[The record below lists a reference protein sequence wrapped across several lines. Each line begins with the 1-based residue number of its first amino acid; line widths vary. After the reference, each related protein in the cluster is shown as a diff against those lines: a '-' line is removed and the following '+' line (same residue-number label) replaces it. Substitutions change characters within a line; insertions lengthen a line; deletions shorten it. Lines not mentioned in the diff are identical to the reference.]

1 MNIVALSNRL
11 ASKVP
16 HWHELEKLSKEDKI
30 EVIALLSMSM
40 ANAEEIKTPADRT
53 KEWQNVAVAHGL
65 ANSRQKI
72 LQQISTKVK
81 CQSQNLSS
89 LLVEDADI
97 IIGTTAII
105 NNMVMV
111 TENVKHI
118 GRLNGIVV
126 ENWMEK

>member
-53 KEWQNVAVAHGL
+53 KEMVDIKQFDYIGFS
-65 ANSRQKI
+65 ANAGK
-72 LQQISTKVK
+72 
-81 CQSQNLSS
+81 
-89 LLVEDADI
+89 
-97 IIGTTAII
+97 G
-105 NNMVMV
+105 
-111 TENVKHI
+111 
-118 GRLNGIVV
+118 
-126 ENWMEK
+126 

>member
-53 KEWQNVAVAHGL
+53 KEMVERCCGSWGGE
-65 ANSRQKI
+65 
-72 LQQISTKVK
+72 
-81 CQSQNLSS
+81 QSA
-89 LLVEDADI
+89 EDI
-97 IIGTTAII
+97 IANPPHTVFTFPQAVPSRTTWR
-105 NNMVMV
+105 
-111 TENVKHI
+111 
-118 GRLNGIVV
+118 GL
-126 ENWMEK
+126 